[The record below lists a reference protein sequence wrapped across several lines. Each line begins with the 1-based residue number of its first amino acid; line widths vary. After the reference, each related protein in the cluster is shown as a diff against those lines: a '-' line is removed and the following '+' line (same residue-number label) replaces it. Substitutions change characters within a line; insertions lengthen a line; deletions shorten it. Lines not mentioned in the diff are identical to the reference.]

1 MCKDEK
7 NQDYWSYQM
16 IMSKDSSSSGYT
28 IENMRPL
35 KECLSNDQ
43 FKNSQDF
50 IGINLSED
58 IISEARAPKN

>member
-43 FKNSQDF
+43 FKNSHDF

-58 IISEARAPKN
+58 IISEPRAPKN

>member
-35 KECLSNDQ
+35 KECLPKEQ
-43 FKNSQDF
+43 FKNSNDF

-58 IISEARAPKN
+58 IISEPRAPKN